1 MFEQAAQIGV
11 HDLHFVINTT
21 QAAFSSIPA
30 FVCLASSNK
39 CFEKK
44 KQQQEMHTFVCTLVL
59 SIVSSKRCPKGKP
72 SSNSR

>member
-1 MFEQAAQIGV
+1 MLYLVFFLMELLWSEQAAQIGV
-11 HDLHFVINTT
+11 HDLHFIINTT

-44 KQQQEMHTFVCTLVL
+44 KSNNKKCTLLYVL
-59 SIVSSKRCPKGKP
+59 
-72 SSNSR
+72 

>member
-1 MFEQAAQIGV
+1 MLYLVFFLMELLWSEQAAQIGV
-11 HDLHFVINTT
+11 HDLHFIINTT

-44 KQQQEMHTFVCTLVL
+44 KATTRNAHFCMYSSFVYRFL
-59 SIVSSKRCPKGKP
+59 
-72 SSNSR
+72 